1 MTFLNALLAFGATAF
16 AVPLIIHLL
25 NRSKYLTIDWGAME
39 FLDSSVKVNS
49 RRIQWKQLLLLLV
62 RCLIPILLALAM
74 ARPLIQTWKDAS
86 GTAPMSLAIV
96 LDDSLSM
103 QSIDEQAGRL
113 GEQRNRLQ
121 QAIVQ
126 IQEILEGLPAGSDAS
141 IILAG
146 KPVEI
151 WAEHQPSQLAARL
164 VGLNDRA
171 ESAGR
176 LDLAEGTQAAAAWLE
191 KSSNP
196 RRHLLLISDF
206 QASEWKSP
214 QQDLARD
221 VAKQLSSRTVPIAWS
236 FLNASSRAQESEK
249 SNLSIVSFESVP
261 SQVVPQGKLTLSVML
276 QNDSQ
281 QAVQVPVVL
290 MEGLKELERQ
300 SVSIAADSSTT
311 VRFGWTSTKAQ
322 DTVLKV
328 FADWNDASPQ
338 DHSMTKVVRVREPA
352 KILIIDGDR
361 KKEAMQSE
369 SDFVRLALTPFS
381 LLRGE
386 PGDLFTTSLVD
397 AGGWNEAML
406 KEYQGVIACNLAD
419 LNPDQRKWL
428 RGFVDQGG
436 GLLICLGDKVQ
447 VDRVNAW
454 EPIAEGGLRIGS
466 LGARAPWE
474 GSIKPTA
481 NAAFEFSKASL
492 DSLGSARF
500 VARNTLKLDEDQ
512 GIAPITTLA
521 YDDGLPF
528 LVSVALGSGRCF
540 WMTSGCDDE
549 DSNLPAL
556 PVFLPLVQR
565 MMTTA
570 LRWPVGWEETE
581 LGENWVEIFSQ
592 AKKLSLQVPGQ
603 TAKEFQADPASLVS
617 LGSSRLEG
625 IGQAVADQERF
636 YHGFTT
642 TAADRKQELSRDLM
656 AIEELETLA
665 KSSSASM
672 HQDAKHWL
680 EQEKTNSSGKE
691 LWTWFWLGLL
701 AMFLAEMFL
710 QQSLSPRSSGARI
723 PTVMEQATGPTKRG
737 AA

>member
-16 AVPLIIHLL
+16 AVPLLIHLL
-25 NRSKYLTIDWGAME
+25 NRSKYMTIDWGAMQ

-49 RRIQWKQLLLLLV
+49 RRIQWKQLLLLLI

-74 ARPLIQTWKDAS
+74 ARPLIQTWKDTS
-86 GTAPMSLAIV
+86 GTTPMSLAIV

-103 QSIDEQAGRL
+103 QSVNEQAGRI

-121 QAIVQ
+121 QAIWQ

-146 KPVEI
+146 RPVET
-151 WAEHQPSQLAARL
+151 WAEHQPSPLAKRL
-164 VGLNDRA
+164 VGLNDRV

-176 LDLAEGTQAAAAWLE
+176 LDLAEGTQAAASWLE

-196 RRHLLLISDF
+196 RRHMLVISDF

-221 VAKQLSSRTVPIAWS
+221 VAKEFSSRTVPIAWS
-236 FLNASSRAQESEK
+236 FMNVSTRAQEATK
-249 SNLSIVSFESVP
+249 SNVAILSFESIP
-261 SQVVPQGKLTLSVML
+261 SQVVPQGKLTLSVLL

-281 QAVQVPVVL
+281 QAIQVPVVL
-290 MEGLKELERQ
+290 MEGLEELERQ
-300 SVSIAADSSTT
+300 SVSIAADSITT
-311 VRFGWTSTKAQ
+311 VRFGWTPKKAE
-322 DTVLKV
+322 DTLLKV
-328 FADWNDASPQ
+328 FADWADASPQ
-338 DHSMTKVVRVREPA
+338 DHSITKVVRVREPA

-361 KKEAMQSE
+361 KPEAMQSE

-386 PGDLFTTSLVD
+386 PGDLFTTSVVD

-406 KEYQGVIACNLAD
+406 KDYQGVLACNLAD
-419 LNPDQRKWL
+419 LNPEQRKWL
-428 RGFVDQGG
+428 RGFVERGG
-436 GLLICLGDKVQ
+436 GLLFSLGDKVQ
-447 VDRVNAW
+447 VDRVNSW
-454 EPIAEGGLRIGS
+454 ETVAEGGLRIGS
-466 LGARAPWE
+466 LGARGAWE

-481 NAAFEFSKASL
+481 NPAFEFSKQSL

-500 VARNTLKLDEDQ
+500 VARNGLKLDEGQ
-512 GIAPITTLA
+512 AIAPIISLV
-521 YDDGLPF
+521 YDDDQPF
-528 LVSVALGSGRCF
+528 LVSVTIGSGRCF
-540 WMTSGCDDE
+540 WMTSGCDDD

-570 LRWPVGWEETE
+570 VGWPVGWKETE
-581 LGENWVEIFSQ
+581 LGGNWIENVSLS
-592 AKKLSLQVPGQ
+592 KKLSLQVPGHM
-603 TAKEFQADPASLVS
+603 AREVLADPASAVA

-625 IGQAVADQERF
+625 IGQAVADQERL
-636 YHGFTT
+636 YHGFAMTT
-642 TAADRKQELSRDLM
+642 QDRKQELVRDLM
-656 AIEELETLA
+656 EIEEQEKLA
-665 KSSSASM
+665 QSASASM
-672 HQDAKHWL
+672 HQDADHWL
-680 EQEKTNSSGKE
+680 EQERTNSNGKE

-710 QQSLSPRSSGARI
+710 QQSLSPRTSGAGMASVRGQETI
-723 PTVMEQATGPTKRG
+723 QTKRG

>member
-1 MTFLNALLAFGATAF
+1 
-16 AVPLIIHLL
+16 
-25 NRSKYLTIDWGAME
+25 
-39 FLDSSVKVNS
+39 
-49 RRIQWKQLLLLLV
+49 
-62 RCLIPILLALAM
+62 
-74 ARPLIQTWKDAS
+74 
-86 GTAPMSLAIV
+86 
-96 LDDSLSM
+96 
-103 QSIDEQAGRL
+103 
-113 GEQRNRLQ
+113 
-121 QAIVQ
+121 
-126 IQEILEGLPAGSDAS
+126 
-141 IILAG
+141 
-146 KPVEI
+146 
-151 WAEHQPSQLAARL
+151 
-164 VGLNDRA
+164 
-171 ESAGR
+171 
-176 LDLAEGTQAAAAWLE
+176 
-191 KSSNP
+191 
-196 RRHLLLISDF
+196 
-206 QASEWKSP
+206 
-214 QQDLARD
+214 
-221 VAKQLSSRTVPIAWS
+221 
-236 FLNASSRAQESEK
+236 
-249 SNLSIVSFESVP
+249 
-261 SQVVPQGKLTLSVML
+261 
-276 QNDSQ
+276 
-281 QAVQVPVVL
+281 
-290 MEGLKELERQ
+290 
-300 SVSIAADSSTT
+300 
-311 VRFGWTSTKAQ
+311 
-322 DTVLKV
+322 
-328 FADWNDASPQ
+328 
-338 DHSMTKVVRVREPA
+338 
-352 KILIIDGDR
+352 
-361 KKEAMQSE
+361 
-369 SDFVRLALTPFS
+369 
-381 LLRGE
+381 
-386 PGDLFTTSLVD
+386 
-397 AGGWNEAML
+397 ML
-406 KEYQGVIACNLAD
+406 KEYQGVIACNVAD
-419 LNPDQRKWL
+419 FNPDQRKWL

-454 EPIAEGGLRIGS
+454 EPVAEGGLRIGS

-540 WMTSGCDDE
+540 WMTSGCDDD

-581 LGENWVEIFSQ
+581 LGENWVESFSQ

-603 TAKEFQADPASLVS
+603 TAREFQADPASLVS

-656 AIEELETLA
+656 AIEEQEALA
-665 KSSSASM
+665 KSSSATL

-710 QQSLSPRSSGARI
+710 QQSLSPRSSGARM
-723 PTVMEQATGPTKRG
+723 PTGMEQATGSTKRG